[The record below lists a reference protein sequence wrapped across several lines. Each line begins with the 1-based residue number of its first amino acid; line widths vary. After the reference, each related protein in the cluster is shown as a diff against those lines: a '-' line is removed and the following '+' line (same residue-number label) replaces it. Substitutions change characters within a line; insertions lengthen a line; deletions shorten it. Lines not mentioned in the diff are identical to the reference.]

1 MPFTLDCQLW
11 PAGDSKMTK
20 MPSIARRGLAAAASV
35 FLIAIAVSGAPG
47 QTTLTDP
54 PAKLADFH
62 GAWVGHSVP
71 GSVDDRAATVN
82 IQPLDS
88 GGFTVTW
95 SSFEGESEGARR
107 KVMARERTMR
117 FEPSGRSGV
126 WRGAGS
132 RDPVR
137 GPASWARLH
146 DRSLTVNLVQ
156 VTDDGQLE
164 QQVYERTL
172 TSRGLRLSY
181 RRLLD
186 GKVTRTL
193 ELEYLKL

>member
-1 MPFTLDCQLW
+1 MRKIL
-11 PAGDSKMTK
+11 A
-20 MPSIARRGLAAAASV
+20 IARRGLVAVGVAIIMTAAD
-35 FLIAIAVSGAPG
+35 GADA
-47 QTTLTDP
+47 QTPMGDP
-54 PAKLADFH
+54 PAKLADFQ

-82 IQPLDS
+82 VQPVDG
-88 GGFTVTW
+88 GGFLMTW
-95 SSFEGESEGARR
+95 SSFEGESQGARR
-107 KVMARERTMR
+107 KVVTRERSMR
-117 FEPSGRSGV
+117 FEPSGRAGV

-146 DRSLTVNLVQ
+146 DRSLTVHLVE
-156 VTDDGQLE
+156 VTEDGQLE
-164 QQVYERTL
+164 QQIYERAL

-186 GKVTRTL
+186 GRVTRTL

>member
-1 MPFTLDCQLW
+1 
-11 PAGDSKMTK
+11 MTK
-20 MPSIARRGLAAAASV
+20 MPSIARRGLAAVASV
-35 FLIAIAVSGAPG
+35 FLIAIAVSGASG
-47 QTTLTDP
+47 QTTLADP
-54 PAKLADFH
+54 PAKLADFQ

-88 GGFTVTW
+88 GGFTITW
-95 SSFEGESEGARR
+95 SSFEGESEGTRR
-107 KVMARERTMR
+107 KVMTRERTMR

-156 VTDDGQLE
+156 VTDASKCNAVQDGWHFDDPDRPTRIVLCASTCTSANDAADAKIE
-164 QQVYERTL
+164 AL
-172 TSRGLRLSY
+172 TGC
-181 RRLLD
+181 
-186 GKVTRTL
+186 KAPAPT
-193 ELEYLKL
+193 

>member
-1 MPFTLDCQLW
+1 
-11 PAGDSKMTK
+11 MTK
-20 MPSIARRGLAAAASV
+20 IPSIARRSLAAAAS
-35 FLIAIAVSGAPG
+35 FALILIGAGAAFG
-47 QTTLTDP
+47 QTLPADP
-54 PAKLADFH
+54 PAKLADFQ

-88 GGFTVTW
+88 GGFIITW

-107 KVMARERTMR
+107 KVVTRERTMR
-117 FEPSGRSGV
+117 FEPSGRGGV

-146 DRSLTVNLVQ
+146 DRSLTVNLVE
-156 VTDDGQLE
+156 VTEDGQLE

-181 RRLLD
+181 RRMLD

-193 ELEYLKL
+193 ELEYLRL